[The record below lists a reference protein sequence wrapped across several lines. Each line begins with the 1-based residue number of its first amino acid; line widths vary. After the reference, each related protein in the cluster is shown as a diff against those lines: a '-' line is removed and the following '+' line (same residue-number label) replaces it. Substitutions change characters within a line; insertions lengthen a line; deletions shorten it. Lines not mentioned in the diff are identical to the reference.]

1 MKKITKGRIAF
12 LSHDG
17 LTDPLGQSQILP
29 YMIGMSMVGYSVAI
43 FSFEKLHRYS
53 KLKDDIESLCNK
65 NGIRWVPLPYH
76 KRPPILATMGDLYQL
91 RRVVE
96 KFHKAEPFD
105 ILHCRSYPTSL
116 IGLWMKRRYNVRYI
130 FDMRG
135 YWADERVEGGLWNM
149 RNPLYK
155 LIYRYFKWKENQFLG
170 EADYVVS
177 LTDNSRR
184 EVLAR
189 ALRSGN
195 VAVIPTCVDLNLFDP
210 AKISQ
215 QAKDELRASLGIGDE
230 FVMFYL
236 GSWSTWYLADE
247 MLAFFEGFKRV
258 NPTAKLLIVS
268 LEKIDT
274 SKLWYKDDVIVTES
288 PREKVP
294 LYISLA
300 SASMFFIKPSFSKTG
315 TYATKMG
322 EILAMNVPII
332 TNVGWGD
339 SEAIVRAAG
348 GYLNTDPDVYER
360 LLTNIRKD
368 TRTYC
373 EENISLETGVRLYRA
388 IYEKLLALEPDSS
401 EHS

>member
-1 MKKITKGRIAF
+1 VNQVTKGRVAF

-29 YMIGMSMVGYSVAI
+29 YMIGMSKEGYSVTI
-43 FSFEKLHRYS
+43 FSFEKPNRYS

-65 NGIRWVPLPYH
+65 NGIRWVPLAYH
-76 KRPPILATMGDLYQL
+76 KSPPIVATIWDLYQL
-91 RRVVE
+91 HRVVE

-116 IGLWMKRRYNVRYI
+116 VGLSMKRRHKVRYI

-135 YWADERVEGGLWNM
+135 YWADERVEGRLWNM
-149 RNPLYK
+149 RNPMYK
-155 LIYRYFKWKENQFLG
+155 MIYRYFKWKENHFLS
-170 EADYVVS
+170 EADHVVS
-177 LTDNSRR
+177 LTHSSRR
-184 EVLAR
+184 EILGR
-189 ALRSGN
+189 GLRKGK
-195 VAVIPTCVDLNLFDP
+195 VAVIPTCVDLSLFDP
-210 AKISQ
+210 GKISQ
-215 QAKDELRASLGIGDE
+215 HDKDELRTRLGLGDE

-236 GSWSTWYLADE
+236 GSWSTWYLSDE
-247 MLAFFEGFKRV
+247 MLAFFEGFKKI
-258 NPTAKLLIVS
+258 NATAKLLIVS

-294 LYISLA
+294 LYISVA

-322 EILAMNVPII
+322 EIMAMDVPII

-339 SEAIVRAAG
+339 AEQIVRESG
-348 GYLNTDPDVYER
+348 GFLNTDEDVYQR
-360 LLTNIRKD
+360 LLAHDYKP
-368 TRTYC
+368 TRQYC
-373 EENISLETGVRLYRA
+373 IDHISLESGIARYQKIYNA
-388 IYEKLLALEPDSS
+388 ILSEK
-401 EHS
+401 